1 MLFGKC
7 PYEGRSIANLINLI
21 DDSPLIFHESHPIS
35 DTMKNLLREML
46 SKDPRRRIEWE
57 KLYDIVMETNT
68 NSNAYIKKT
77 LEEKNYEDNSK
88 KLFSNL
94 NVLIPQPS
102 PKRWEHQCISLDNTP
117 SIELNPSSFNQTIMN
132 LNSDQ
137 GFSKPTITTIDKNPS
152 NFYKPEQHSSSF
164 AKEQPFHI
172 PSNNFSA
179 LPHFNTANDFD
190 PINQKNLRTENPVKQ
205 RDSIHSS
212 FHKHDKIELV
222 FSKIYKIEIKH
233 AILNVEGLLKFFAKE
248 RNKLFFLSKV
258 FFELSTYKLMNN
270 PELFEV
276 NFHKYLYF
284 HARNFKEML
293 LEHISLD
300 VINVIANYNELC
312 NSYEYK
318 IVKELFKEEIDKI
331 INSFLLHKD
340 KAKLNKNIKN
350 LDKIEIEGISYIN
363 LKNFYKNILDYIVLV
378 KENFL
383 FSKEEKYKSED
394 SLKYMIHAIE
404 MLDSVL
410 LNELFDNFIE
420 EDENL
425 DNQKYFNNLRKS
437 KFTGLLKMLNQKMDY
452 FKRKYLQE

>member
-7 PYEGRSIANLINLI
+7 PYEGKSIANLINLI
-21 DDSPLIFHESHPIS
+21 DDSSLIFHESHPIS

-46 SKDPRRRIEWE
+46 SKDPKRRIEWE
-57 KLYDIVMETNT
+57 KLYDIVMEKNT
-68 NSNAYIKKT
+68 NVNANIN
-77 LEEKNYEDNSK
+77 KNYEDKTK
-88 KLFSNL
+88 KLFANL
-94 NVLIPQPS
+94 NVFIPQSS
-102 PKRWEHQCISLDNTP
+102 PRKWEHQCISLDNTP
-117 SIELNPSSFNQTIMN
+117 SIEMNPSSFNQTIMN

-137 GFSKPTITTIDKNPS
+137 GFSKPTSTTIDKNLS

-164 AKEQPFHI
+164 AKEQSFHI
-172 PSNNFSA
+172 PSNTYSD
-179 LPHFNTANDFD
+179 LPQNSINGFD
-190 PINQKNLRTENPVKQ
+190 PIHQKNLKAENAVKQ

-212 FHKHDKIELV
+212 FHKNEKIELV

-233 AILNVEGLLKFFAKE
+233 AILNVESLLKFFAKE
-248 RNKLFFLSKV
+248 RNKLVFISKV
-258 FFELSTYKLMNN
+258 FFELSNYKLMNN
-270 PELFEV
+270 SEIFEV

-293 LEHISLD
+293 LDHISLD

-331 INSFLLHKD
+331 INSFLLHKE
-340 KAKLNKNIKN
+340 KAQLNKNIKN
-350 LDKIEIEGISYIN
+350 LDKIEIEGIGYIN

-378 KENFL
+378 KENFM

-410 LNELFDNFIE
+410 LNELFDNFID

-425 DNQKYFNNLRKS
+425 ENQKYFNNLRKS
-437 KFTGLLKMLNQKMDY
+437 KFSGLLKILNQKMDY